1 MRRLLT
7 TLTVTVTALAASAA
21 TAVGPAAGPAAAAS
35 CTGYVALTF
44 DDGPNSGNTTTLL
57 NTLRSA
63 GARATLF
70 NIGQNAAA
78 NPSLVQAE
86 RAAGM
91 WVQNHSYTHPHM
103 TSLSQSQMSSELSR
117 TQSAIQNAGGG
128 TPTLFRPPYG
138 ETNATLQ
145 AAASALGLRT
155 VTWDVDSQDWNGA
168 STSAIVQA
176 ASRLQN
182 GQIMLM
188 HDQYATT
195 IAAIPQIVSSLAARG
210 LCPGMISA
218 STGRAVA
225 PDGTTVTTGTTTT
238 TRSTSQQPT
247 TTRTTTTSGGG
258 GAGTCTASYTVASQ
272 WPGGFVANVNV
283 SAGGSAINGWRV
295 TLVLPGGASIASLWN
310 GIASGNSGTVT
321 VTNQSYNGRLGAGQ
335 SASFGF
341 QGTGTGAGA
350 SVTCTAT

>member
-128 TPTLFRPPYG
+128 TPTLVRPPYG

-195 IAAIPQIVSSLAARG
+195 IAPSRRSSAACREGPGPRHDPCLPRPGRGPGRHHGDDRHHDDDPQHVATAHDHPHHHNVGWGRSGDLHGVLHGGQPVAGRVRRQRQRLRRWLGHQRLAGHPGPPGWSLDR
-210 LCPGMISA
+210 L
-218 STGRAVA
+218 AVE
-225 PDGTTVTTGTTTT
+225 T
-238 TRSTSQQPT
+238 
-247 TTRTTTTSGGG
+247 
-258 GAGTCTASYTVASQ
+258 
-272 WPGGFVANVNV
+272 
-283 SAGGSAINGWRV
+283 
-295 TLVLPGGASIASLWN
+295 
-310 GIASGNSGTVT
+310 ASGNSNTVT
-321 VTNQSYNGRLGAGQ
+321 VTNQSYNSRLGKPN
-335 SASFGF
+335 ASFGF
-341 QGTGTGAGA
+341 RAPA
-350 SVTCTAT
+350 PEPERACTAT